1 MVPTRGMKAQL
12 PQGSQQY
19 DNAAGRATAGEGF
32 SSLPTAFRGLPVT
45 QVAFLVP
52 DLASGVETWGALL
65 GRSDWLVYTYSPE
78 TVPHLTFRGEPG
90 KFSMRLALSGASPQL
105 ELIEPLEGPS
115 IYHEW
120 LEERGFGVH
129 HLGFHVPRL
138 GPIAE
143 ALAADG
149 FSPVQ
154 AGSGYG
160 VGGDGAFAYYDLVD
174 ALGLYVEIIETPARR
189 RPSEGL

>member
-1 MVPTRGMKAQL
+1 MESQL
-12 PQGSQQY
+12 PQGSERHV
-19 DNAAGRATAGEGF
+19 DVPALATADAGAR
-32 SSLPTAFRGLPVT
+32 SLPSAFRGLAIT

-52 DLASGVETWGALL
+52 DLAAGVETWSAAL

-78 TVPHLTFRGEPG
+78 TVPHLSFRGKPG

-120 LEERGFGVH
+120 LEERGFGAH

-143 ALAADG
+143 TLAADG

-160 VGGDGAFAYYDLVD
+160 VDGDGAFAYYDLVD
-174 ALGLYVEIIETPARR
+174 ALGLYVEVIETPARR

>member
-1 MVPTRGMKAQL
+1 MESQL
-12 PQGSQQY
+12 PQRSERHVEVP
-19 DNAAGRATAGEGF
+19 ARATAGEGAG
-32 SSLPTAFRGLPVT
+32 SLPSAFRGLAIT
-45 QVAFLVP
+45 QIAFLVP
-52 DLASGVETWGALL
+52 DLAAAVETWSATL
-65 GRSDWLVYTYSPE
+65 GRSDWLVYTYGPE
-78 TVPHLTFRGEPG
+78 TVPHLSFRGKPG

-120 LEERGFGVH
+120 LEDRGFGAH

-143 ALAADG
+143 TLAADG

-160 VGGDGAFAYYDLVD
+160 VDGDGAFAYYDLVN
-174 ALGLYVEIIETPARR
+174 ALGLFVEIIETPARR
-189 RPSEGL
+189 RPSESL

>member
-1 MVPTRGMKAQL
+1 MESQL
-12 PQGSQQY
+12 PQGSERHL
-19 DNAAGRATAGEGF
+19 DVSAEATARAVARP
-32 SSLPTAFRGLPVT
+32 LPSAFRGLAIT

-52 DLASGVETWGALL
+52 DLAAGVETWSAAL

-78 TVPHLTFRGEPG
+78 TVPHLSFRGKPG
-90 KFSMRLALSGASPQL
+90 MFSMRLALSGASPQL

-120 LEERGFGVH
+120 LEERGFGAH
-129 HLGFHVPRL
+129 HLGFHVPRR

-143 ALAADG
+143 TLAAEG

-160 VGGDGAFAYYDLVD
+160 LDGDGAFAYYDLVD
-174 ALGLYVEIIETPARR
+174 ALGLYVEIIETPTRR

>member
-1 MVPTRGMKAQL
+1 MKPQL
-12 PQGSQQY
+12 PLQPHQDVNGARQ
-19 DNAAGRATAGEGF
+19 AIAGEGVG
-32 SSLPTAFRGLPVT
+32 SLPSAFRGLAIT
-45 QVAFLVP
+45 QVALLVP
-52 DLASGVETWGALL
+52 DLVSAVATWSSAF
-65 GRSDWLVYTYSPE
+65 GRSDWLVYTYGPG

-90 KFSMRLALSGASPQL
+90 RFSMRLSLSGANPQL

-120 LEERGFGVH
+120 LEDHGFGVH

-160 VGGDGAFAYYDLVD
+160 LDGDGAFAYYDLVD
-174 ALGLYVEIIETPARR
+174 ALGLYLEIIETPARR
-189 RPSEGL
+189 RPSEAL